1 MFRKAWMLLNYKQ
14 KKNIIFIF
22 ALMFVAMILES
33 LSIGIILPLISI
45 LLKGEIDTSFFSYF
59 FVFGTLTGKNLVY
72 IGLSVTLIIFLI
84 KSLSLVFNLWQ
95 QTKFLRNLQF
105 ELTNRLFKYYLK
117 SDYIFFLQNNSAHLY
132 RNLTDLTSTF
142 VSYIKA
148 SMVFLGEIIVFIGIA
163 FVLFYVDFLGTTI
176 ILFSVGI
183 ASFLIY
189 VLTIEKISLLGE
201 QRNIVGGELNKHLL
215 QGMASAKDVKILD
228 READLIHQVDKN
240 LFKHTRLIQ
249 IIQFITGLPRFS
261 FEILMV
267 CTFSALIFV
276 MIDAKKEMIDIIQY
290 LGIFAAASFRIVPGA
305 SRILSSYQH
314 IKYIEPSVKLLLQ
327 EFDSKDNSYMKRDYL
342 PKDLSTPLKFQKEI
356 NIINLSFSYP
366 TRKEFLL
373 SKISLTIKKGD
384 FVGVIGET
392 GSGKSTLINLLT
404 GLLKPTEGKVEV
416 DELNINENLKGW
428 HKKIGYVP
436 QSVYLT
442 DDTIRKN
449 IAFGLLEDN
458 IDNNLVQQAV
468 EKASLSQFLDSLPN
482 GLETIVGEKG
492 IRLSGGQ
499 QQRIGI
505 ARALYRDPEIL
516 ILDEATSSLDQST
529 EKAIVES
536 ISFLK
541 RKKTLIII
549 THRLSTVKN
558 CDKIFCVDKGK
569 IIKQGLPEEI
579 LNFDNWESK
588 QKSSKIV
595 KK

>member
-1 MFRKAWMLLNYKQ
+1 MPLPKKAWLLLDFKQ
-14 KKNIIFIF
+14 KKYAIFIF
-22 ALMFVAMILES
+22 ALMFLAMILES

-59 FVFGTLTGKNLVY
+59 FVFGTLAGNNLIY
-72 IGLSVTLIIFLI
+72 AGLLVIIIIFTI
-84 KSLSLVFNLWQ
+84 KDLGLVFNLWQ
-95 QTKFLRNLQF
+95 QTKFLRDLEF
-105 ELTNRLFKYYLK
+105 EFTNRLFKYYLK

-183 ASFLIY
+183 VSFLIY

-240 LFKHTRLIQ
+240 LFKHTALIH
-249 IIQFITGLPRFS
+249 IIQFITGLPRIS
-261 FEILMV
+261 FEIVMV

-276 MIDAKKEMIDIIQY
+276 MIGAKREMVDIIQY
-290 LGIFAAASFRIVPGA
+290 LAIFAVASFRIVPGA
-305 SRILSSYQH
+305 SRLLSAFQT
-314 IKYIEPSVKLLLQ
+314 IKHMEPSVRLLLQ
-327 EFDSKDNSYMKRDYL
+327 EFDSKDNSYIKNNYL

-356 NIINLSFSYP
+356 NLTNLSFSYP
-366 TRKEFLL
+366 IRKEFVL
-373 SKISLTIKKGD
+373 SKISMTIKKGD
-384 FVGVIGET
+384 FVGIIGET
-392 GSGKSTLINLLT
+392 GSGKSTLINVLT
-404 GLLKPTEGKVEV
+404 GLLKPSEGKVEV
-416 DELNINENLKGW
+416 DELNINANLTEW

-436 QSVYLT
+436 QSVYLI

-449 IAFGLLEDN
+449 IAFGLREDD
-458 IDNNLVQQAV
+458 IDDNSVKQAA
-468 EKASLSQFLDSLPN
+468 EKASLNKFLDSLPD
-482 GLETIVGEKG
+482 GSETIVGEKG
-492 IRLSGGQ
+492 IRISGGQ

-529 EKAIVES
+529 EKKIMDS
-536 ISFLK
+536 IQFLK
-541 RKKTLIII
+541 RKKTLIIV
-549 THRLSTVKN
+549 THRLSTVDK
-558 CDKIFCVDKGK
+558 CDKIFFINEGK
-569 IIKQGLPEEI
+569 ILKQGLSKEI
-579 LNFDNWESK
+579 LRDLS
-588 QKSSKIV
+588 
-595 KK
+595 